1 MVDQISHGLSKKIR
15 RVADEM
21 AVSLL
26 FSWRSIASSAM
37 RWRWLG
43 VITQDK

>member
-26 FSWRSIASSAM
+26 FSWR
-37 RWRWLG
+37 WLG